1 MNAVLDRYMPWLAYP
16 GAITLGVLIHME
28 LLDLGQSML
37 VSTYI
42 PVFIGALMVTLLELR
57 FPNEAKWKPGRYEVG
72 QDAMYMVLVQ
82 MLVPKL
88 LAFAVVLSVIDA
100 VGQSNAPFFNGWPQG
115 LPIGV
120 QAVMMILG
128 ADFLRYWLH
137 LASHKIPWLW
147 RLHAVH
153 HSPKRLYWLNVG
165 RFHPIEKALQF
176 LLDTLPFILFGVSE
190 AVVSLYFVF
199 YAINGFFQHSNIKL
213 RFGLLNYVISSAE
226 LHRWHHSRLAK
237 ESNTNFGNNVIIWD
251 LLFGTRFLPN
261 ERTVGELGLKNRHYP
276 GCFVD
281 QLMTPFTQGIADF
294 DVPVKKLRQWLYG
307 LLLSGH
313 MQWIHRSIWKPFVR
327 ATVHPK
333 AIQEALLESLIRQAR
348 ETRFGKDHGF
358 GNIQSY
364 SDFTRCVPV
373 QDYES
378 LRPYIEAQEAGEH
391 AALTVEPP
399 FMYAVTSGTTGEPKY
414 IPVLGSTLQQY
425 KEGQQLFSLMMY
437 QTCPDAF
444 EGKAFGV
451 ASPAVEGHRPSGI
464 PYGSVSGHL
473 YASMPRLV
481 RANYVVPAEVSA
493 ITDHALKYR
502 VMLRLA
508 LAEPNITYLAGAN
521 ASSFLQLLSVLNDSR
536 DAFIESLE
544 YGDMRGLGG
553 LDADVSAA
561 LAGRLN
567 ACPERAGQ
575 LRQLASETE
584 LSYDMLWPNIRLAT
598 IWTGGSCGVA
608 VGALKKVLPP
618 NTRVIDLGILAS
630 ELRATVTVDPATG
643 AGLPMVNQHFYEFVE
658 RGEWETGGKRAVR
671 LHELEE
677 GSEYY
682 LIVTTSAGLYRYFMN
697 DIVRVVGGFHNT
709 PTLRFVQK
717 GRGVTSI
724 TGEKLYEHQ
733 MLEAVEEVLKQHA
746 ISPVFIM
753 ALADEEESRYHVYV
767 EPNSDSAR
775 PNEKL
780 SETIDLALCKINIEY
795 NSKRSSER
803 LAMLSFNWLSSGTS
817 SAYRQ
822 HCVSK
827 GQREGQFKP
836 VSLQCRSEFTF
847 PIETYARR
855 NQLE

>member
-16 GAITLGVLIHME
+16 GTITLGLLIHMV
-28 LLDLGQSML
+28 LLGLGQSML

-42 PVFIGALMVTLLELR
+42 PVFIGALSVTLLELR
-57 FPNEAKWKPGRYEVG
+57 FPNEVKWKPDRCEVG
-72 QDAMYMVLVQ
+72 QDAVYMVLVQ

-88 LAFAVVLSVIDA
+88 LAFAVVLTTLDA
-100 VGQSNAPFFNGWPQG
+100 VGQSSAPFFNWWPQEF
-115 LPIGV
+115 PIAI

-137 LASHKIPWLW
+137 LASHRIPWLW

-176 LLDTLPFILFGVSE
+176 LLDTLPFILLGVSE
-190 AVVSLYFVF
+190 AVVALYFVF
-199 YAINGFFQHSNIKL
+199 YAINGFFQHSNIRL

-226 LHRWHHSRLAK
+226 LHRWHHSRLPE

-251 LLFGTRFLPN
+251 LLFGTRFLPE
-261 ERTVGELGLKNRHYP
+261 ERTVGELGLNNRHYP
-276 GCFVD
+276 NRFFD
-281 QLMTPFTQGIADF
+281 QLMTPFTKRVTDF
-294 DVPVKKLRQWLYG
+294 DVPVKKAGQWLYA
-307 LLLSGH
+307 LLLSGR
-313 MQWIHRSIWKPFVR
+313 MQWIRRSIWKPFVR
-327 ATVHPK
+327 ATVHPE
-333 AIQEALLESLIRQAR
+333 ATQQALLESLIGQAR
-348 ETRFGKDHGF
+348 ETRFGKDHSF
-358 GNIQSY
+358 ADIQSY
-364 SDFTRCVPV
+364 RDFTRCVPV
-373 QDYES
+373 QNYES
-378 LRPYIEAQEAGEH
+378 LRPYIEAQEAGED
-391 AALTVEPP
+391 AALTVESP

-414 IPVLGSTLQQY
+414 IPVLDSTLQQY

-451 ASPAVEGHRPSGI
+451 ASPAVEGHRASGI

-481 RANYVVPAEVSA
+481 RANYVVPPEVSA
-493 ITDHALKYR
+493 IANHVLKYR

-544 YGDMRGLGG
+544 CGGMCGLGE
-553 LDADVSAA
+553 LDSVLTTA

-567 ACPERAGQ
+567 ACPERARQ
-575 LRQLASETE
+575 LRRLASGTE
-584 LSYDMLWPNIRLAT
+584 LSYDILWPNIKLAT
-598 IWTGGSCGVA
+598 VWTGGSCGVA
-608 VGALKKVLPP
+608 VGALKRALPQ

-643 AGLPMVNQHFYEFVE
+643 AGLPMVRQHFYEFVE
-658 RGEWETGGKRAVR
+658 RGEWEAGGKCAVR
-671 LHELEE
+671 LHELQE
-677 GSEYY
+677 GCEYY

-697 DIVRVVGGFHNT
+697 DIVRVVGRFNDT

-717 GRGVTSI
+717 GRGVTNI

-733 MLEAVEEVLKQHA
+733 MLEAVGEVLKKYA
-746 ISPVFIM
+746 INPVFIM
-753 ALADEEESRYHVYV
+753 TLADEEESRYHVYV
-767 EPNSDSAR
+767 EPISDSAR
-775 PNEKL
+775 PDEKL
-780 SETIDLALCKINIEY
+780 SETIDSALCKINIEY

-803 LAMLSFNWLSSGTS
+803 LAMLSFNWLSWGTS
-817 SAYRQ
+817 NAYRQ
-822 HCVSK
+822 HCVAK

-847 PIETYARR
+847 PIETYVQR
-855 NQLE
+855 NA